1 MEGDPVE
8 VVNYRVSAVGT
19 SPKPELEGQKNSSQD
34 ALKGQR
40 NVLFESGHLD
50 SRVYERPFLK
60 PGYQIDGPAVAV
72 IEQVDS
78 TTILSPNESARVDI
92 HGNLII
98 TLEPDKSRAK

>member
-19 SPKPELEGQKNSSQD
+19 SPKPDLVMQRNANKD
-34 ALKGQR
+34 ALKGRR
-40 NVLFESGHLD
+40 NVFFDSGHLQ
-50 SRVYERPFLK
+50 SPIYERHFLK
-60 PGYQIDGPAVAV
+60 PGYQIDGPAV

-78 TTILSPNESARVDI
+78 TTILCPNQSARVDE

-98 TLEPDKSRAK
+98 ALAEGKPRTQ